1 MGQIFN
7 SLKKFRALFAAAFIF
22 VLGNSFL
29 NTLLSAR
36 MACEGFAM
44 TTTGAVLSS
53 YYTGLLAGS
62 FLCHRLVEKIGHIRA
77 FATFAAIMTA
87 STLLYGLC
95 ISPWLWGLLRFCGGI
110 TTFGLFVVIESW
122 LNECSELQHRGQVF
136 ALYMALTYMA
146 TGFGQQLLNLGN
158 IEGPNLF
165 ILAGIVFSFCLVPI
179 LVTSGVHPKLT
190 EKKQYRLAA
199 IFRKAPLGML
209 GCLAAGLA
217 NSSFYSMTPV
227 FCTAIGLSP
236 HQLTW
241 IMSLTVFSGLA
252 AQWLVG
258 ALSDRFDR
266 TIVLSAVAV
275 SIAAVSVIMLLTGVT
290 SFRKLAL
297 EMGLFGAPAFALYP
311 LSVAR
316 AHEIFGG
323 QDILAA
329 SAGLLFAYS
338 IGASLSPIL
347 ASGAMEL
354 LNSPEGL
361 FAFWGLTGGALA
373 VVALYLR
380 NHEKV
385 QLAPLK
391 QICGDPGPGLK
402 G

>member
-1 MGQIFN
+1 MLN
-7 SLKKFRALFAAAFIF
+7 CLKKFRSLFAAAFIF

-36 MACEGFAM
+36 MAGEGCAM
-44 TTTGAVLSS
+44 TTTGVVLSC

-62 FLCHRLVEKIGHIRA
+62 LICHRLVGKIGHIRA
-77 FATFAAIMTA
+77 FATFAAIMTV

-136 ALYMALTYMA
+136 AVYMALTYMA
-146 TGFGQQLLNLGN
+146 TGLGQQLLNLGN
-158 IEGPNLF
+158 IEGQNMF

-179 LVTSGVHPKLT
+179 SVTCGVHPKIA
-190 EKKQYRLAA
+190 ENKHFRLVA

-227 FCTAIGLSP
+227 FCTAIGLSA
-236 HQLTW
+236 HQLSW

-266 TIVLSAVAV
+266 TIVLSAIAA
-275 SIAAVSVIMLLTGVT
+275 SIAAVSVVMLINGVT
-290 SFRKLAL
+290 SFGRLAF
-297 EMGLFGAPAFALYP
+297 EMGLFGAAAFAIYP
-311 LSVAR
+311 ISVAR
-316 AHEIFGG
+316 AHDIFGG

-338 IGASLSPIL
+338 IGASVSPIL
-347 ASGAMEL
+347 ASAAMDL

-373 VVALYLR
+373 VVVMYLR

-385 QLAPLK
+385 KLAPVE
-391 QICGDPGPGLK
+391 GLVANK
-402 G
+402 